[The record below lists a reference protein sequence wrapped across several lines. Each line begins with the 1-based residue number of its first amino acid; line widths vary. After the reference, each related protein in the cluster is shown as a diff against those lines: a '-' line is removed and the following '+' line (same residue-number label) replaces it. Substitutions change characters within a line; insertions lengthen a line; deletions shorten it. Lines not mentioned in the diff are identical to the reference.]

1 MFRKESRLFIV
12 TGETVIRRSKKK
24 RQNLFQGSAFVHSW
38 L

>member
-12 TGETVIRRSKKK
+12 TGETVIRRSKK